1 MQERNKTM
9 VISVPVRRENEQE
22 KLVKKKV
29 INVEITGYKKCMKK
43 IKNIKRELQELRDLM
58 EEVTELKK
66 KL

>member
-1 MQERNKTM
+1 MERNKTM

>member
-1 MQERNKTM
+1 MERNKTM

-43 IKNIKRELQELRDLM
+43 IKNIKTELQELRDLM

>member
-1 MQERNKTM
+1 MERNKRM

>member
-1 MQERNKTM
+1 MERNKTM

-43 IKNIKRELQELRDLM
+43 IKNIKRELQELRDSM

>member
-1 MQERNKTM
+1 MEKIRGE
-9 VISVPVRRENEQE
+9 ENELK

-29 INVEITGYKKCMKK
+29 INVEITGYREYMKK
-43 IKNIKRELQELRDLM
+43 IGEMKRGLQELRDLM

>member
-1 MQERNKTM
+1 MERNKTM

-29 INVEITGYKKCMKK
+29 INVEITGYKKFMKK

>member
-1 MQERNKTM
+1 MERNKTM

-29 INVEITGYKKCMKK
+29 INVEITGYKKCMTK

>member
-1 MQERNKTM
+1 MERNKTM

-22 KLVKKKV
+22 KLVKKRV

>member
-1 MQERNKTM
+1 MERNKTM
-9 VISVPVRRENEQE
+9 VISVPVRRENEQK

>member
-1 MQERNKTM
+1 MEKIR
-9 VISVPVRRENEQE
+9 VEENELK

-29 INVEITGYKKCMKK
+29 INVEITGYRECMKK
-43 IKNIKRELQELRDLM
+43 IGEMKRGLQELRDLM